1 MQKSSFNAIA
11 TEKVSSPTVIRNKHI
26 KTMTSLLSNGDN
38 EAKTSHLIHQE
49 GFRQKSMGVVG
60 RNSNSLSEH

>member
-38 EAKTSHLIHQE
+38 EA
-49 GFRQKSMGVVG
+49 
-60 RNSNSLSEH
+60 